1 MLNAANALT
10 LRMTHT
16 KLGKGVSFGVQ
27 VQLSDPAKSF
37 LFPIEN
43 IAYSLGYVMFQGC
56 PVLPLLS

>member
-43 IAYSLGYVMFQGC
+43 IAKAT
-56 PVLPLLS
+56 